1 MSDEFLLDKQSI
13 AFAEDFVPSTEAMS
27 KAHET
32 AVIAGAPTISGG
44 VAAALTLL
52 SKMINAKTVVEVG
65 TSTGQTGLALFA
77 GMDQAGVLTSIDTE
91 TDWQNEAKAIFKA
104 AGITSQR
111 SRLINGRALD
121 ICNNLRAGA
130 YDIMVLSDEKL
141 DYLDFIPQA
150 ERLLRPGGLLIIND
164 ALWQGRVAK
173 PDDDSDES
181 VIIRE
186 ALDAIRESELFTC
199 AMLPVGQGLAVAV
212 RN

>member
-1 MSDEFLLDKQSI
+1 MSDEFLLDKRSI
-13 AFAEDFVPSTEAMS
+13 AFAEDFVPGTEAMTQ
-27 KAHET
+27 AHSS
-32 AVIAGAPTISGG
+32 AVLAGAPTSSAG
-44 VAAALTLL
+44 VTSVLTLL
-52 SKMINAKTVVEVG
+52 AKLLNARTVVEVG

-77 GMDQAGVLTSIDTE
+77 GMDPAGVLTSIDTE
-91 TDWQNEAKAIFKA
+91 TDWQNEAKAAFRS
-104 AGITSQR
+104 AGIPSQR

-130 YDIMVLSDEKL
+130 YDLMLLNDEKL

-150 ERLLRPGGLLIIND
+150 ERLLRPGGVLVIND
-164 ALWQGRVAK
+164 ALWQGRVAD

-199 AMLPVGQGLAVAV
+199 AMIPLGQGLAVAV